1 MQLCFTDQIYNHHI
15 KKIYI
20 ESRFEGGENMIKHW
34 QSLIRITGILSL
46 GCLILMIISHFV
58 SNDSIQEEILIR
70 YLSIPFWTSICLLL
84 IFIALYLFMIAH
96 NRAVISSTS
105 LLAILILAS
114 GGFIGYRE
122 IVCPLLDLS
131 HVNDPQVIRLDQ
143 LQFHYSN
150 LADSPTIQLY
160 GYDQSGEEMNFEISY
175 ETYEQGKQLYEELQ
189 EMNGSYNIIADIE
202 YLPYSEMVTDIRMW
216 IEEM

>member
-1 MQLCFTDQIYNHHI
+1 
-15 KKIYI
+15 
-20 ESRFEGGENMIKHW
+20 MIKHW

-46 GCLILMIISHFV
+46 GCLILMIIFHFV

-84 IFIALYLFMIAH
+84 IFIALYLFMMVHDHKI
-96 NRAVISSTS
+96 NFSTS
-105 LLAILILAS
+105 LLAVLLLAS

-122 IVCPLLDLS
+122 AICPLLDLS
-131 HVNDPQVIRLDQ
+131 YVNDPQMIRLDH
-143 LQFHYSN
+143 LQFYYSN

-160 GYDQSGEEMNFEISY
+160 GYDQSGEKMNFEISY

-189 EMNGSYNIIADIE
+189 EMSGSYNVIADIK
-202 YLPYSEMVTDIRMW
+202 YLPYSEMVTDICMW

>member
-1 MQLCFTDQIYNHHI
+1 
-15 KKIYI
+15 
-20 ESRFEGGENMIKHW
+20 MIKHW

-46 GCLILMIISHFV
+46 GYLILMIISHFV

-84 IFIALYLFMIAH
+84 IFIALYLFMMVHDHKI
-96 NRAVISSTS
+96 NFSTS
-105 LLAILILAS
+105 LLAVLLLAS

-122 IVCPLLDLS
+122 AICPLLDLS
-131 HVNDPQVIRLDQ
+131 YVNDPQMIRLDH
-143 LQFHYSN
+143 LQFYYSN

-160 GYDQSGEEMNFEISY
+160 GYDQSGEKMNFEISY

-189 EMNGSYNIIADIE
+189 EMSGSYNVIADIK
-202 YLPYSEMVTDIRMW
+202 YLPYSEMVTDICMW

>member
-1 MQLCFTDQIYNHHI
+1 
-15 KKIYI
+15 
-20 ESRFEGGENMIKHW
+20 MIKHW

-84 IFIALYLFMIAH
+84 IFIALYLFMMVHDHKI
-96 NRAVISSTS
+96 NFSTS
-105 LLAILILAS
+105 LFAVLLLAS

-122 IVCPLLDLS
+122 AICPLLDLS
-131 HVNDPQVIRLDQ
+131 YVNDPQMIRLDH
-143 LQFHYSN
+143 LQFYYSN

-160 GYDQSGEEMNFEISY
+160 GYDQSGEKMNFEISY

-189 EMNGSYNIIADIE
+189 EMSGSYNVIADIK
-202 YLPYSEMVTDIRMW
+202 YLPYSEMVTDICMW

>member
-1 MQLCFTDQIYNHHI
+1 
-15 KKIYI
+15 
-20 ESRFEGGENMIKHW
+20 
-34 QSLIRITGILSL
+34 
-46 GCLILMIISHFV
+46 MIISHFV

-84 IFIALYLFMIAH
+84 IFIALYLFMMVHDHKI
-96 NRAVISSTS
+96 NFSTS
-105 LLAILILAS
+105 LLAVLLLAS

-122 IVCPLLDLS
+122 AICPLLDLS
-131 HVNDPQVIRLDQ
+131 YVNDPQMIRLDH
-143 LQFHYSN
+143 LQFYYSN

-160 GYDQSGEEMNFEISY
+160 GYDQSGEKMNFEISY

-189 EMNGSYNIIADIE
+189 EMSGSYNVIADIK
-202 YLPYSEMVTDIRMW
+202 YLPYSEMVTDICMW

>member
-1 MQLCFTDQIYNHHI
+1 
-15 KKIYI
+15 
-20 ESRFEGGENMIKHW
+20 MIKHW

-58 SNDSIQEEILIR
+58 SNDSIQKEILIR

-84 IFIALYLFMIAH
+84 IFIALYLFMMVHDHKI
-96 NRAVISSTS
+96 NFSTS
-105 LLAILILAS
+105 LLAVLLLAS

-122 IVCPLLDLS
+122 AICPLLDLS
-131 HVNDPQVIRLDQ
+131 YVNDPQMIRLDH
-143 LQFHYSN
+143 LQFYYSN

-160 GYDQSGEEMNFEISY
+160 GYDQSGEKMNFEISY

-189 EMNGSYNIIADIE
+189 EMSGSYNVIADIK
-202 YLPYSEMVTDIRMW
+202 YLPYSEMVTDICMW

>member
-1 MQLCFTDQIYNHHI
+1 
-15 KKIYI
+15 
-20 ESRFEGGENMIKHW
+20 MIKHW

-58 SNDSIQEEILIR
+58 TNDSIQEEILIR
-70 YLSIPFWTSICLLL
+70 YLSIPFWISICLLL
-84 IFIALYLFMIAH
+84 IFIALYLFMMVHDHKI
-96 NRAVISSTS
+96 NFSTS
-105 LLAILILAS
+105 LLAILLLAS

-131 HVNDPQVIRLDQ
+131 HVNDPQMIRLDH
-143 LQFHYSN
+143 LQFYYSN
-150 LADSPTIQLY
+150 LADTPTIQLY
-160 GYDQSGEEMNFEISY
+160 GYDQSGEKMNFEISY

-189 EMNGSYNIIADIE
+189 EMSGSYNVIADIK
-202 YLPYSEMVTDIRMW
+202 YLPYSEMVTDICMW

>member
-1 MQLCFTDQIYNHHI
+1 
-15 KKIYI
+15 
-20 ESRFEGGENMIKHW
+20 MIKHW
-34 QSLIRITGILSL
+34 QSLIHITGILSL

-84 IFIALYLFMIAH
+84 IFIALYLFMMVHDHKI
-96 NRAVISSTS
+96 NFSTS
-105 LLAILILAS
+105 LLAVLLLAS

-122 IVCPLLDLS
+122 AICPLLDHS
-131 HVNDPQVIRLDQ
+131 YVNDPQMIRLDH
-143 LQFHYSN
+143 LQFYYSN

-160 GYDQSGEEMNFEISY
+160 GYDQSGEKMNFEISY

-189 EMNGSYNIIADIE
+189 EMSGSYNVIADIK
-202 YLPYSEMVTDIRMW
+202 YLPYSEMVTDICMW

>member
-1 MQLCFTDQIYNHHI
+1 
-15 KKIYI
+15 
-20 ESRFEGGENMIKHW
+20 MIKHW

-84 IFIALYLFMIAH
+84 IFIALYLFMMVHDHKI
-96 NRAVISSTS
+96 NFSTS
-105 LLAILILAS
+105 LLAVLLLAS

-122 IVCPLLDLS
+122 AICPLLDLS
-131 HVNDPQVIRLDQ
+131 YVNDPQMIRLDH
-143 LQFHYSN
+143 LQFYYSN

-160 GYDQSGEEMNFEISY
+160 GYDQSGEKMNFEISY

-189 EMNGSYNIIADIE
+189 EMSGSYNVIADIE
-202 YLPYSEMVTDIRMW
+202 YLPYSEMVTDICMW

>member
-1 MQLCFTDQIYNHHI
+1 
-15 KKIYI
+15 
-20 ESRFEGGENMIKHW
+20 MIKHW

-84 IFIALYLFMIAH
+84 IFIALYLFMMVHDHKI
-96 NRAVISSTS
+96 NFSTS
-105 LLAILILAS
+105 LLAVLLLAS

-122 IVCPLLDLS
+122 AICPLLDLS
-131 HVNDPQVIRLDQ
+131 YVNDPQMIRLDH
-143 LQFHYSN
+143 LQFYYSN

-160 GYDQSGEEMNFEISY
+160 GYDQSGEKMNFEISY

>member
-1 MQLCFTDQIYNHHI
+1 M
-15 KKIYI
+15 
-20 ESRFEGGENMIKHW
+20 
-34 QSLIRITGILSL
+34 
-46 GCLILMIISHFV
+46 
-58 SNDSIQEEILIR
+58 
-70 YLSIPFWTSICLLL
+70 LL
-84 IFIALYLFMIAH
+84 
-96 NRAVISSTS
+96 
-105 LLAILILAS
+105 LAS

-131 HVNDPQVIRLDQ
+131 HVNDPQVIRLDHP
-143 LQFHYSN
+143 QFHYSN

>member
-1 MQLCFTDQIYNHHI
+1 
-15 KKIYI
+15 
-20 ESRFEGGENMIKHW
+20 MIKHW

-84 IFIALYLFMIAH
+84 IFIALYLFMMVHDHKI
-96 NRAVISSTS
+96 NFSTS
-105 LLAILILAS
+105 LLAVLLLAS

-122 IVCPLLDLS
+122 AICPLLDLS
-131 HVNDPQVIRLDQ
+131 YVNDPQMIRLDH
-143 LQFHYSN
+143 LQFYYSN

-189 EMNGSYNIIADIE
+189 DMNGSYNIIADIE
-202 YLPYSEMVTDIRMW
+202 YLPYSEMVTDIRIW

>member
-1 MQLCFTDQIYNHHI
+1 
-15 KKIYI
+15 
-20 ESRFEGGENMIKHW
+20 MIKHW

-84 IFIALYLFMIAH
+84 IFIALYLFMMVHDHKI
-96 NRAVISSTS
+96 NFSTS

-131 HVNDPQVIRLDQ
+131 HVNDPQVIRLDH
-143 LQFHYSN
+143 LQFYYSN

-202 YLPYSEMVTDIRMW
+202 YLPYSEMVTDICMW

>member
-1 MQLCFTDQIYNHHI
+1 
-15 KKIYI
+15 
-20 ESRFEGGENMIKHW
+20 MIKHW

-84 IFIALYLFMIAH
+84 IFIALYLFMMVHDHKI
-96 NRAVISSTS
+96 NFSTS
-105 LLAILILAS
+105 LLAVLLLAS

-122 IVCPLLDLS
+122 AICPLLDLS
-131 HVNDPQVIRLDQ
+131 YVNDPQMIRLDH
-143 LQFHYSN
+143 LQFYYSN

-160 GYDQSGEEMNFEISY
+160 GYDQSGEKMNFEISY

-189 EMNGSYNIIADIE
+189 EMSGSYNVIADIK
-202 YLPYSEMVTDIRMW
+202 YLPYSEMVTDICMW

>member
-1 MQLCFTDQIYNHHI
+1 
-15 KKIYI
+15 
-20 ESRFEGGENMIKHW
+20 MIKHW

-70 YLSIPFWTSICLLL
+70 YLSIPFWISICLLL
-84 IFIALYLFMIAH
+84 IFIALYLFMMVHDHKI
-96 NRAVISSTS
+96 NFSTS
-105 LLAILILAS
+105 LLAVLLLAS

-122 IVCPLLDLS
+122 AICPLLDLS
-131 HVNDPQVIRLDQ
+131 YVNDPQMIRLDH
-143 LQFHYSN
+143 LQFYYSN

-160 GYDQSGEEMNFEISY
+160 GYDQSGEKMNFEISY

-189 EMNGSYNIIADIE
+189 EMSGSYNVIADIK
-202 YLPYSEMVTDIRMW
+202 YLPYSEMVTDICMW

>member
-1 MQLCFTDQIYNHHI
+1 
-15 KKIYI
+15 
-20 ESRFEGGENMIKHW
+20 MIKHW

-84 IFIALYLFMIAH
+84 IFIALYLFMMVHDHKI
-96 NRAVISSTS
+96 NFSTS
-105 LLAILILAS
+105 LLAVLLLAS

-122 IVCPLLDLS
+122 VICPLLDLS
-131 HVNDPQVIRLDQ
+131 YVNDPQMIRLDH
-143 LQFHYSN
+143 LQFYYSN

-160 GYDQSGEEMNFEISY
+160 GYDQSGEKMNFEISY

-189 EMNGSYNIIADIE
+189 EMSGSYNVIADIK
-202 YLPYSEMVTDIRMW
+202 YLPYSEMVTDICMW

>member
-1 MQLCFTDQIYNHHI
+1 
-15 KKIYI
+15 
-20 ESRFEGGENMIKHW
+20 MIKHW

-84 IFIALYLFMIAH
+84 IFIALYLFMMVHDHKI
-96 NRAVISSTS
+96 NFSTS
-105 LLAILILAS
+105 LLAVLLLAS

-122 IVCPLLDLS
+122 AICPLLDLS
-131 HVNDPQVIRLDQ
+131 YVNDPQMIRLDH
-143 LQFHYSN
+143 LQFYYSN

-160 GYDQSGEEMNFEISY
+160 GYDQSGEKMNFEISY

-189 EMNGSYNIIADIE
+189 EMSGSYNVIADIE
-202 YLPYSEMVTDIRMW
+202 YLPYSEMVTDVCMW

>member
-1 MQLCFTDQIYNHHI
+1 
-15 KKIYI
+15 
-20 ESRFEGGENMIKHW
+20 MIKHW

-70 YLSIPFWTSICLLL
+70 YLSIPFWISVCLLL
-84 IFIALYLFMIAH
+84 IFIALYLFMMVHDHKI
-96 NRAVISSTS
+96 NFSTS
-105 LLAILILAS
+105 LLAVLLLAS

-122 IVCPLLDLS
+122 AICPLLDLS
-131 HVNDPQVIRLDQ
+131 YVNDPQMIRLDH
-143 LQFHYSN
+143 LQFYYSN

-160 GYDQSGEEMNFEISY
+160 GYDQSGEKMNFEISY

-189 EMNGSYNIIADIE
+189 EMSGSYNVIADIK
-202 YLPYSEMVTDIRMW
+202 YLPYSEMVTDICMW

>member
-1 MQLCFTDQIYNHHI
+1 
-15 KKIYI
+15 
-20 ESRFEGGENMIKHW
+20 MIKHW

-84 IFIALYLFMIAH
+84 IFIALYLFMMVHDHKI
-96 NRAVISSTS
+96 NFSTS
-105 LLAILILAS
+105 LLAVLLLAS

-131 HVNDPQVIRLDQ
+131 HVNDPQVIRLDH

-202 YLPYSEMVTDIRMW
+202 YLPYLEMVTDICMW

>member
-1 MQLCFTDQIYNHHI
+1 
-15 KKIYI
+15 
-20 ESRFEGGENMIKHW
+20 
-34 QSLIRITGILSL
+34 
-46 GCLILMIISHFV
+46 
-58 SNDSIQEEILIR
+58 
-70 YLSIPFWTSICLLL
+70 
-84 IFIALYLFMIAH
+84 
-96 NRAVISSTS
+96 
-105 LLAILILAS
+105 
-114 GGFIGYRE
+114 
-122 IVCPLLDLS
+122 
-131 HVNDPQVIRLDQ
+131 VIRLDH